1 MITGIEYVK
10 SRKTAL
16 ENTLFGYIYI
26 FLFIWHALYSAYL
39 QWTLQRKD
47 KGKNVI

>member
-26 FLFIWHALYSAYL
+26 YFYSFGMRYIVHIFNG
-39 QWTLQRKD
+39 RFR
-47 KGKNVI
+47 GKIKEKM